1 MILLQ
6 IAYFHFQYD
15 IKFNLIFNK
24 KMKSKE
30 KYFQKT
36 YILTNPYSSLF
47 PYLLKFY
54 IFGMTNIIYI
64 GKNFI

>member
-30 KYFQKT
+30 KY
-36 YILTNPYSSLF
+36 S
-47 PYLLKFY
+47 
-54 IFGMTNIIYI
+54 
-64 GKNFI
+64 KNLYFNEPL